1 MVSRYYGLYQ
11 VPLVGS
17 ITANRRSINGD
28 SRLCQFSSTCQIADP
43 VVKENRPADD
53 VRDVSRQL
61 RILVKDTAKKL
72 RTAIQHDYAGRASNE
87 IDGHLS
93 K

>member
-1 MVSRYYGLYQ
+1 M
-11 VPLVGS
+11 
-17 ITANRRSINGD
+17 IHDFA
-28 SRLCQFSSTCQIADP
+28 SSLPPVKSQIQ
-43 VVKENRPADD
+43 VVKENHPADD

-72 RTAIQHDYAGRASNE
+72 RTAIQHDYAGRAGDE

-93 K
+93 N